1 MTKRIFALLTAFVLC
16 LVMSVTA
23 FAANTEIQYVS
34 DNSEMYLDADIR
46 EKLNGYAE
54 FLSDEVGVD
63 IIFVYTHITDFEECI
78 KSLPLGKRQEQI
90 IMIEDEESWDLYA
103 FGEIGKDF
111 SEGDVSA
118 ARDAYNAPDTFS
130 DSVASYIKATAKLVA
145 QKKGKTVSFAEG
157 ENSFDPLSTK
167 TGPNNTIILDKPD
180 RMVDMA
186 DVLSSSEEAELR
198 TKLNELSERGGID
211 VSVVTVYDLMGKTL
225 EEYANDFYDYNWY
238 GMGAGVNGII
248 LVVRINDGG
257 TYSKGNSWISTT
269 GTGVTAFN
277 GDGIQFIGKQI
288 TPELKKEEYYA
299 AFTEFV
305 TWSDDFVT
313 QYNTK
318 GAYTSNNMP
327 EGDFQFGKFILISLV
342 IGLVVAFIVTASMK
356 KKLKT
361 VSFKAGASDYMKPG
375 TLNITSANDVFL
387 YTNVVKREKPKSDSS
402 SGSSSSS
409 SSSGRSHGGGGF

>member
-1 MTKRIFALLTAFVLC
+1 MKKRIFALLTAFILC

-23 FAANTEIQYVS
+23 FAVNTEVQYVS
-34 DNSEMYLDADIR
+34 DDSGMYLDADIR

-54 FLSDEVGVD
+54 FFSGEVDVD

-78 KSLPLGKRQEQI
+78 KSLPLGERQEKI
-90 IMIEDEESWDLYA
+90 IMIEDEESWDLYTY
-103 FGEIGKDF
+103 GEIGKDF
-111 SEGDVSA
+111 GEEDISA
-118 ARDAYNAPDTFS
+118 VREAYNAPERFS

-145 QKKGKTVSFAEG
+145 QKKGKTVSFAQG
-157 ENSFDPLSTK
+157 ENSFDSSATK
-167 TGPNNTIILDKPD
+167 TGPNNTVILDKPD

-186 DVLSSSEEAELR
+186 DVLSSSEEADLR
-198 TKLNELSERGGID
+198 TKLNELSVKGGID
-211 VSVVTVYDLMGKTL
+211 VSVVTVSDLMGKTL

-288 TPELKKEEYYA
+288 TPELKKEEYYE

-305 TWSDDFVT
+305 SWSDDFVT

-318 GAYTSNNMP
+318 GAYTSDNMP
-327 EGDFQFGKFILISLV
+327 EGDFQFGKYILISLAV
-342 IGLVVAFIVTASMK
+342 GLVVAFIVTASMK
-356 KKLKT
+356 KKLNT
-361 VSFKAGASDYMKPG
+361 VALKAEASEYMKPG
-375 TLNITSANDVFL
+375 TLNVTSANDVFL
-387 YTNVVKREKPKSDSS
+387 YSNVSRREKTNSNSS
-402 SGSSSSS
+402 SDSSSSS
-409 SSSGRSHGGGGF
+409 SSSGMSHGGGGF